1 MNRYSPSIDTLK
13 DAVLA
18 TTRALSRDQK
28 LKKTLNKITSLEI
41 SLPSPPK
48 KRSELAPYRGKAD
61 SIALTNRYT
70 NEKIRADAGSKKLNL
85 LLDQWEKQ
93 TYGKLSKPK
102 ELTDYQNDPPAYKC
116 IGKVKY
122 K

>member
-1 MNRYSPSIDTLK
+1 M
-13 DAVLA
+13 
-18 TTRALSRDQK
+18 
-28 LKKTLNKITSLEI
+28 KKTKTKKKKSSQVFSKGLTQLRKACPLSGKKFEYSSKDKKFIDVEGRETRI
-41 SLPSPPK
+41 IAPPVDHDHATGFI
-48 KRSELAPYRGKAD
+48 RGILSE
-61 SIALTNRYT
+61 
-70 NEKIRADAGSKKLNL
+70 KLNL